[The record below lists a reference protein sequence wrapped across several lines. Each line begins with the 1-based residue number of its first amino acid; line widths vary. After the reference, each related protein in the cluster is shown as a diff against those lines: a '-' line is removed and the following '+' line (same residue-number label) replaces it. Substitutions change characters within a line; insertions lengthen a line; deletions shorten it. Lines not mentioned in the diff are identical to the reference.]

1 MQGLPP
7 TGHEIQEDARTAE
20 NRPGREDRNEKCVE
34 MEENNLEGVHT
45 PLHRS
50 ILERMHQEQKE
61 GVPCLKSCDRS
72 KLRAKTAIVN
82 ETVKDTLTK
91 DITEM
96 KSLLQAAVYVVS
108 QRMEMI
114 KETRVRKNQEP

>member
-1 MQGLPP
+1 MRHIKIKKRLEQADQDEIFRTEQIDHQGTVMQGLPP

-50 ILERMHQEQKE
+50 ILERMH
-61 GVPCLKSCDRS
+61 
-72 KLRAKTAIVN
+72 
-82 ETVKDTLTK
+82 
-91 DITEM
+91 
-96 KSLLQAAVYVVS
+96 
-108 QRMEMI
+108 
-114 KETRVRKNQEP
+114 